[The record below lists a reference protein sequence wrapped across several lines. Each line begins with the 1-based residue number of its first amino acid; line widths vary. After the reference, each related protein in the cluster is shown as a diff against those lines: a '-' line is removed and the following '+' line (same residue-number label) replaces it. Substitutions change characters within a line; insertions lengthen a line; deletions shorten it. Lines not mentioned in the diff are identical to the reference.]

1 VISLLATM
9 AKQERIR
16 MGERVRAG
24 LQHARKQ
31 GKRLGR
37 PPLRQLT
44 AGEVA
49 RLRKERTRTKTPFRM
64 LATKYGVSVF
74 TAYALCKR

>member
-1 VISLLATM
+1 M
-9 AKQERIR
+9 AKQEKIR
-16 MGERVRAG
+16 LGERVRAG
-24 LQHARKQ
+24 LQRVRRQ
-31 GKRLGR
+31 GKKLGR

-44 AGEVA
+44 REEIAK
-49 RLRKERTRTKTPFRM
+49 LRKERTRTKVPFRM